1 MDTELRRLSCDT
13 AHHRRL
19 RTVAW
24 AFLPTILLFCD
35 VLFFVDRNAHATDER
50 KEECHSTVKV
60 EIGTTLVVPRVDEA
74 EKINIEKEEENQ

>member
-1 MDTELRRLSCDT
+1 
-13 AHHRRL
+13 
-19 RTVAW
+19 
-24 AFLPTILLFCD
+24 
-35 VLFFVDRNAHATDER
+35 LFFVDRNAHATDER